1 MPSGCTDK
9 ETMTKIGKGTQFCG
23 ETAVKAQKKSA
34 EKQRSNGRLRRA
46 AEQIVTDEEA
56 AAIITAFVKK
66 AKRGDNAAGT
76 FLRDLLGE
84 KPVEKVEQT
93 VNEITFRVEGVSPE
107 EADELFG

>member
-1 MPSGCTDK
+1 MANKQAWKNGEK
-9 ETMTKIGKGTQFCG
+9 TQFRG
-23 ETAVKAQKKSA
+23 NSAVMAQKKAA

-46 AEQIVTDEEA
+46 ADMIVTDEEA
-56 AAIITAFVKK
+56 NEVISAILEK
-66 AKRGDNAAGT
+66 AKCGDIQAST

-93 VNEITFRVEGVSPE
+93 VQEIAFKVEGVSPE

>member
-1 MPSGCTDK
+1 MAGTPEQMREINKKTRFSG
-9 ETMTKIGKGTQFCG
+9 ER
-23 ETAVKAQKKSA
+23 AVAAAKKSA
-34 EKQRSNGRLRRA
+34 ETRVQIGRLKRA
-46 AEQIVTDEEA
+46 ADEVITPEKAREIIDALATKA
-56 AAIITAFVKK
+56 AS
-66 AKRGDNAAGT
+66 GDVQAST